1 MRLPQPVQNTA
12 KSEHA
17 SSHRV
22 KQIKHRHKH
31 FMCLSDLAFQN
42 S

>member
-22 KQIKHRHKH
+22 KRINYKSQDA
-31 FMCLSDLAFQN
+31 MCLSDLAV
-42 S
+42 